1 MATDHAQKL
10 KKTGLTSRNWT
21 DSSNF
26 LDERQIKE
34 CGGGEQSLFPRP
46 DLSRKI
52 ERDSARM
59 VRPKIYSNESSL
71 LIAPAGFWPRRPK
84 PEEAH

>member
-10 KKTGLTSRNWT
+10 KKKTGLTSRNWT

-34 CGGGEQSLFPRP
+34 CGGGEQSLFSSSR
-46 DLSRKI
+46 LIYIGRKI
-52 ERDSARM
+52 ERDSARR
-59 VRPKIYSNESSL
+59 V
-71 LIAPAGFWPRRPK
+71 AGGQTL
-84 PEEAH
+84 E